1 MDIRNFLSKQKQQ
14 FDINENYP
22 DAILLV
28 MNAGIIEWANS
39 VACEMFEMN
48 SHNFSDITIDD
59 ILEKGFELVKNAE
72 LDKKAFIAKSTIKE
86 SYYELT
92 AKRIEW
98 GYVVALRDST
108 RNYKR
113 ISDILA
119 EKENTSHIT
128 RDKNEFLIKLSN
140 KFNPSLQS
148 IIGFSQGLID
158 GLGGET
164 TDKQNKYLNIIR
176 NNSLELSYFFN
187 KLIELSQSEAEM
199 FDSDIKY
206 FDFVNIV
213 EQTIKS
219 LQDNYEEKSLNINL
233 IVNKDFKRRIYQD
246 EILVK
251 IILQNLIETVF
262 REMEI
267 GTVSISVADATED
280 FLNSRNISNVPSVIF
295 SISSLNMQITDNE
308 LQFLFNPYA
317 IIDTLSRANITR
329 ALALGTAKNVA
340 KSIGGVA
347 WVENVPMQGP
357 VFNVVIPKEHQ

>member
-1 MDIRNFLSKQKQQ
+1 
-14 FDINENYP
+14 
-22 DAILLV
+22 
-28 MNAGIIEWANS
+28 
-39 VACEMFEMN
+39 
-48 SHNFSDITIDD
+48 
-59 ILEKGFELVKNAE
+59 
-72 LDKKAFIAKSTIKE
+72 
-86 SYYELT
+86 
-92 AKRIEW
+92 
-98 GYVVALRDST
+98 
-108 RNYKR
+108 
-113 ISDILA
+113 
-119 EKENTSHIT
+119 
-128 RDKNEFLIKLSN
+128 
-140 KFNPSLQS
+140 
-148 IIGFSQGLID
+148 
-158 GLGGET
+158 
-164 TDKQNKYLNIIR
+164 
-176 NNSLELSYFFN
+176 
-187 KLIELSQSEAEM
+187 M

-233 IVNKDFKRRIYQD
+233 VVNKDFKRRIYQD